1 MISIANR
8 PFGTTIVGPA
18 PQPSPQ
24 SESTRFAG
32 QLQALSQA
40 SAPPSAQGI
49 TASAVVVGPSGSQ
62 DIMGTQVAADASRA
76 SPAVRNFIEW
86 QGEQPNPFGPG
97 TIADVWAKQ
106 GITDPMNNPTLI
118 SRAEAQLA
126 RAERRS
132 AFNPSFVAAWQGDWK
147 SRMAQAKAV
156 DAQRQ
161 TVLAAA
167 DALNKVTVGGGL
179 VRALG

>member
-18 PQPSPQ
+18 PQPGLQ
-24 SESTRFAG
+24 SESTRFAD

-40 SAPPSAQGI
+40 SASPSSPEAG
-49 TASAVVVGPSGSQ
+49 ANAVVVGPSQGQ
-62 DIMGTQVAADASRA
+62 DIMGAQTVDGSSRV

-106 GITDPMNNPTLI
+106 GISDPMNNPTLI

-132 AFNPSFVAAWQGDWK
+132 AINPNFVAAWQGDWK
-147 SRMAQAKAV
+147 TRMAEARAA
-156 DAQRQ
+156 DSQRQ
-161 TVLAAA
+161 TLLAAA